1 MLLVMEWKNN
11 LVYCLRRFYILNEII
26 LLNDK
31 KYLPL
36 HEMTAQARL
45 ENRMNSFYFIGLF

>member
-11 LVYCLRRFYILNEII
+11 LVYCLWHFFILNGII

-36 HEMTAQARL
+36 HEMTAQPHL
-45 ENRMNSFYFIGLF
+45 ENRMNSSYFIGLF